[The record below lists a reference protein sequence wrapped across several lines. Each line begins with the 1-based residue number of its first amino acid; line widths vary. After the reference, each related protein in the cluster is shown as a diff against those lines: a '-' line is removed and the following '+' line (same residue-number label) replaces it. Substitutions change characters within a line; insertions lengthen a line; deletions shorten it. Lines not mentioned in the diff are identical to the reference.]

1 MAIQFVNNVN
11 FNLNQAESF
20 VVENLATD
28 PSPGG
33 SAGRIIYNTSDDL
46 IKVFN
51 GTIWKE
57 VGGGDVEGTGVDKYL
72 TVWTGTNTISD
83 SNIYRESTAGA
94 TQNFIGVNTAD
105 GGNSGATGA
114 YDPDFR
120 IASRAADNDPA
131 VLDLIRKDGDV
142 QAGDVSGVLQFSVDD
157 DSNYAIAQIF
167 SQTFGTAGT
176 GSSGGGDL
184 VFTTTN
190 NNTGA
195 ALTEAF
201 RIKGSNNG
209 IKMAG
214 YGSGS
219 ITGSATK
226 TLSVDGAG
234 NVIETVVHSG
244 SGTVNTVPLWTGNT
258 SLGDSIITQTLTSSI
273 TISGDINGQAGIEGE
288 SLTIHTGPS
297 TITGELDK
305 DGSKITNLADPT
317 LSQDAATKAYVD
329 SVTVGGLVYQGGYNA
344 STNTPDL
351 TTSPNSIEKGWTYT
365 VTTDGTFF
373 GEQLRVGDVLIAEV
387 DDPSALADWTT
398 VQNNIDLASL
408 TQVGIGNVNAST
420 AVEYD
425 GLRVDYSSGTAT
437 VGLDIGSIPQ
447 VTSTPS
453 GAGDAYFPF
462 FDDGSAE
469 QKTISLENLAKEI
482 DISKGVRISLDGSLA
497 YVTRTE
503 AGGLTTFAV
512 AVNNSSVLSAT
523 SALDVKAEIVTK
535 TTTPTGTA
543 GQTVFADITRSGTTL
558 NVVFTGS
565 VANGDFWAL
574 LVDIG

>member
-11 FNLNQAESF
+11 FNLNQAQSF
-20 VVENLATD
+20 VVENLAAD

-94 TQNFIGVNTAD
+94 TQNFIGVNTTD

-142 QAGDVSGVLQFSVDD
+142 VTGDVSGVLQFSVDD

-167 SQTFGTAGT
+167 AQTFGTAGT

-214 YGSGS
+214 YGTGS

-226 TLSVDGAG
+226 TLSVDGGG
-234 NVIETVVHSG
+234 NVIETTAYSG
-244 SGTVNTVPLWTGNT
+244 SGTVGKVPLWTGNT
-258 SLGDSIITQTLTSSI
+258 SLGNSIINQNGTNSI
-273 TISGDINGQAGIEGE
+273 TISGNLNVSQNEIEADTLIILSTAEISGE
-288 SLTIHTGPS
+288 LTIEDNVNMTSNGN
-297 TITGELDK
+297 IINLLDPV
-305 DGSKITNLADPT
+305 NA
-317 LSQDAATKAYVD
+317 QDAATKAYVD
-329 SVTVGGLVYQGGYNA
+329 SSVVGGLVYQGGYDANL
-344 STNTPDL
+344 NQPDL
-351 TTSPNSIEKGWTYT
+351 DGPPNPNPIKKGWTYT
-365 VTTDGTFF
+365 VTADGSFF
-373 GEQLRVGDVLIAEV
+373 TEQVRVGDVLIAEV
-387 DDPSALADWTT
+387 DAPTTLTDWTT

-408 TQVGIGNVNAST
+408 TQVGIGNVNAGT
-420 AVEYD
+420 GITVT
-425 GLRVDYSSGTAT
+425 YSNGTAT
-437 VGLDIGSIPQ
+437 VSKD
-447 VTSTPS
+447 VTNQ
-453 GAGDAYFPF
+453 
-462 FDDGSAE
+462 SA
-469 QKTISLENLAKEI
+469 KRVALNSAVP
-482 DISKGVRISLDGSLA
+482 GVSRA
-497 YVTRTE
+497 E
-503 AGGLTTFAV
+503 AGGITTFTLDMS
-512 AVNNSSVLSAT
+512 NSAFFGT
-523 SALDVKAEIVTK
+523 GASALDVMVEVIGDSVNAGETVYAE
-535 TTTPTGTA
+535 TG
-543 GQTVFADITRSGTTL
+543 RSGANMTIK
-558 NVVFTGS
+558 FTGS
-565 VANGDFWAL
+565 VVNSAYQVL
-574 LVDIG
+574 LNYVA